1 MLCHVIAGALSVE
14 VESNKR
20 WFPDHTG
27 KWSED
32 VNRTNQNL
40 QDPGNALSRYKP
52 ITFQNS
58 TPLLPRLNFSFKS
71 DHRRHPSRIIIHQL
85 GWLDCTLRSI
95 IGKRHASTIK
105 LSVTPSHGSVTQSVA
120 ITS

>member
-1 MLCHVIAGALSVE
+1 MKRTIKTFKILEMPCHVIAEALSIE

-40 QDPGNALSRYKP
+40 QDPGNACVIAY
-52 ITFQNS
+52 
-58 TPLLPRLNFSFKS
+58 NFPEFY
-71 DHRRHPSRIIIHQL
+71 PSASQVELFIH
-85 GWLDCTLRSI
+85 
-95 IGKRHASTIK
+95 
-105 LSVTPSHGSVTQSVA
+105 V
-120 ITS
+120 